1 MEMERI
7 LSMGSRLQK
16 LLVEAKAEAER
27 MVSEAQKEADEMIDA
42 AKTESNRRRMR
53 AQRGTGLEEMLAEEE
68 KKAVKEAAK
77 VAKDYEKQVKDL
89 RKVPTK
95 KMESAV
101 ELVLKE
107 VLPE

>member
-1 MEMERI
+1 MEMERV

-27 MVSEAQKEADEMIDA
+27 TVSEAQKQADEMIEA
-42 AKTESNRRRMR
+42 VKAESNRRRMR

-68 KKAVKEAAK
+68 KKAEKEAAK
-77 VAKDYEKQVKDL
+77 VSKDYEKQIEEL
-89 RKVPTK
+89 RKIPAE

-101 ELVLKE
+101 EFVIKE

>member
-1 MEMERI
+1 MEMERV

-16 LLVEAKAEAER
+16 LLIEAKAEAEQ

-53 AQRGTGLEEMLAEEE
+53 AQRGTGLEDMLAEEE

-77 VAKDYEKQVKDL
+77 VAKDYEKQVEEL
-89 RKVPTK
+89 K
-95 KMESAV
+95 KIPAKKNESAV